1 MSADMK
7 HIEYCIRL
15 GNTFMQNKLEDIQN
29 QTYSPN
35 YENKEETVKNNTFY
49 NQEDFKTR
57 LRNW

>member
-15 GNTFMQNKLEDIQN
+15 GNTFMQNKLEAIQN

-35 YENKEETVKNNTFY
+35 YINEEEVQKNNTLY
-49 NQEDFKTR
+49 NQEDFRTR